1 MTPECGSSCRGQWGN
16 RSGNARGCRYCYTA
30 DRVRGFVLSLATVDF
45 GSNNPVV
52 TSPYVLVSS
61 RECRKKG
68 VKADATVD
76 EFTERSGMRSA
87 PGPVLILTYPSE
99 IRATYRVATAGIGS
113 RNI

>member
-1 MTPECGSSCRGQWGN
+1 MTPKCGWSCRGQWGN

-68 VKADATVD
+68 VKADATID
-76 EFTERSGMRSA
+76 EFAERSGMRSA
-87 PGPVLILTYPSE
+87 PRLCIILTYPSE
-99 IRATYRVATAGIGS
+99 IRAT
-113 RNI
+113 

>member
-1 MTPECGSSCRGQWGN
+1 MTLECGWSCRGQWGN

-45 GSNNPVV
+45 GWNNPVV

-68 VKADATVD
+68 VKRML
-76 EFTERSGMRSA
+76 RSMNSRSDQECDRLQDRYYSHL
-87 PGPVLILTYPSE
+87 PV
-99 IRATYRVATAGIGS
+99 
-113 RNI
+113 